1 MHSVTVVCVANSG
14 VSGARRLAVRLRQA
28 HRAHQSIAA
37 RIRRVSHDVSGP
49 NMWVTGHA
57 HVCDAWRA
65 DTPLTACGSLCSA
78 CCSVQ
83 MPRQQIGSAD
93 SSSSS
98 SSSSSSI
105 IRTLQRIL
113 QSRITS
119 LSCTACTAEQERR
132 ARRASLAKACGFGH
146 FLLLP
151 FTRYGCTRCPSAC
164 MEESIG

>member
-98 SSSSSSI
+98 SSSI
-105 IRTLQRIL
+105 IHTLQRIL

-119 LSCTACTAEQERR
+119 LSCTARTAEQERR